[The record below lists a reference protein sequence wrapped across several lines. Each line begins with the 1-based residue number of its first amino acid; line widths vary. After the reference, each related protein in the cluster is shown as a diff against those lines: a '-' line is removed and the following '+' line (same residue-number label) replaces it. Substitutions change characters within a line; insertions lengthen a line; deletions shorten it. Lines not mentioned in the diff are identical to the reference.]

1 MHWQR
6 PSPWSS
12 YPEDN
17 HREGQ
22 SLRLKQQYFLVSA
35 TLQDICAKHKAKYGT
50 LENFAHKHVLHIN
63 DTHPTLVIPE
73 LMRILMD
80 ENDMSWEQA
89 WNITSQSVAYT
100 NHTVM
105 PVPSSAGRY
114 RSIQS

>member
-1 MHWQR
+1 MKLF
-6 PSPWSS
+6 SS
-12 YPEDN
+12 GEYLKALEKHALAETISMVLYPEDN

-80 ENDMSWEQA
+80 E
-89 WNITSQSVAYT
+89 TT
-100 NHTVM
+100 
-105 PVPSSAGRY
+105 
-114 RSIQS
+114 